1 MSCGSDVRAA
11 PAKAKPTDGPLSCAA
26 ECLFS
31 KACCNLAALSVSCN
45 AFQVAGS
52 IPGQEQSISE
62 VADLMQLGG
71 KVGSVLGRVTNLA
84 KCQRNH
90 CNTESNLQVTFS
102 FMLSKSSQ
110 NEYDA
115 DADAAH
121 AIHHGHALWNLPIA
135 TR

>member
-1 MSCGSDVRAA
+1 
-11 PAKAKPTDGPLSCAA
+11 
-26 ECLFS
+26 
-31 KACCNLAALSVSCN
+31 
-45 AFQVAGS
+45 
-52 IPGQEQSISE
+52 
-62 VADLMQLGG
+62 MQLGG
-71 KVGSVLGRVTNLA
+71 KVGSVLGRMADLA

-90 CNTESNLQVTFS
+90 CNTESNLHITFS

-110 NEYDA
+110 DET